1 MRSEWAMNLSLLVV
15 RQGIRLNSYI
25 PPIVIADAFGVAPPS
40 LSSSPFAGP
49 ELEGFAGEER
59 KNSGDCVEVVW
70 NLALRGV
77 ACDPRCDACEASD
90 CNCSSGPTG
99 AGLLSDI

>member
-1 MRSEWAMNLSLLVV
+1 MNLCLLAVHTRAHISL
-15 RQGIRLNSYI
+15 YI
-25 PPIVIADAFGVAPPS
+25 PPIVMADAFGVAPPS

-59 KNSGDCVEVVW
+59 KKSGDCVEVVW

-77 ACDPRCDACEASD
+77 ACDPRCDA
-90 CNCSSGPTG
+90 
-99 AGLLSDI
+99 